1 MKTVTVSQRSKVLRE
16 LLRLAQATDVIVQS
30 SDGAQFFLTRITN
43 AETFFIGKGEDDFE
57 AEIAATRK
65 NTRLMKYLDKRGEK
79 AQGSKGTPL
88 AEARRRLNP

>member
-1 MKTVTVSQRSKVLRE
+1 MKTVTVTQRSKVLRE

-43 AETFFIGKGEDDFE
+43 ADTFYIGKGEDDFE
-57 AEIAATRK
+57 AEIVATRK

-79 AQGSKGTPL
+79 AQGRKGTPL
-88 AEARRRLNP
+88 AEAKRRLTP